1 MTLLLFF
8 FVLSI
13 LFSFLCSIWEAVILS
28 VTPSYVQR
36 QVNEKTRTGQLLKEY
51 KEDIDRPLSAILTL
65 NTIAHTVGAIGV
77 GAQAGTLF
85 GENYFSVGPVSLSYE
100 SIIATLMT
108 LAILILS
115 EIIPKTLGANNWQAL
130 APFTVRSIKFI
141 MIVLKPLVWL
151 SQRITKTMKKDKS
164 KPVLSRGDFTA
175 MAMVGE
181 KSGVLKQ
188 QESKIIKN
196 LLQLEQLKVKDI
208 MTPRTVVFTSPE
220 ETSVKDFVEATG
232 TRQFS
237 RIPIYQD
244 NSDNITGLVL
254 KDEVFLRM
262 AQGQGEMQLK
272 ELAKPVEFIQEN
284 FTLQQLFDFLVEQRV
299 HLCIVV
305 DEYGALA
312 GVVSQEDLFE
322 TLLGREIMDESD
334 RYADLR
340 QLAKDRWEEK
350 LGQSD
355 ESDSPNDD

>member
-77 GAQAGTLF
+77 GAQAGEVF
-85 GENYFSVGPVSLSYE
+85 GENYLYIGSFSLSYE
-100 SIIATLMT
+100 AIIATFMT

-115 EIIPKTLGANNWQAL
+115 EIIPKTLGANNWQSM

-141 MIVLKPLVWL
+141 MIILKPLVWL
-151 SQRITKTMKKDKS
+151 SQRITKTMKKDKG
-164 KPVLSRGDFTA
+164 KPVLNRGDFTA

-181 KSGVLKQ
+181 ESGVLKQ

-196 LLQLEQLKVKDI
+196 LLRLEKLQVKDI

-220 ETSVKDFVEATG
+220 ETTVKDFVETAG

-237 RIPIYQD
+237 RIPIYSG

-262 AQGQGEMQLK
+262 AQGQSEKQLK
-272 ELAKPVEFIQEN
+272 ELSKPVKFIQEN

-299 HLCIVV
+299 HLCVVV

-322 TLLGREIMDESD
+322 SLLGREIMDESD

-350 LGQSD
+350 LGRS
-355 ESDSPNDD
+355 EDSTPAED

>member
-77 GAQAGTLF
+77 GAQAGQIF
-85 GENYFSVGPVSLSYE
+85 GENYLSVGPVSLSYE

-115 EIIPKTLGANNWQAL
+115 EIIPKTLGANNWQTL
-130 APFTVRSIKFI
+130 APFTVRSIKFL

-164 KPVLSRGDFTA
+164 KSVLSRGDFTA

-188 QESKIIKN
+188 QESNIIKN
-196 LLQLEQLKVKDI
+196 LLRLEKLHVKDI

-220 ETSVKDFVEATG
+220 ETTVKDFVEATG

-237 RIPIYQD
+237 RIPIYSG

-262 AQGQGEMQLK
+262 AQGQSEKQLK
-272 ELAKPVEFIQEN
+272 ELSKPVKFIQEN

-299 HLCIVV
+299 HLCVVV

-322 TLLGREIMDESD
+322 SLLGREIMDESD

-350 LGQSD
+350 LGRS
-355 ESDSPNDD
+355 EDSTPTED

>member
-1 MTLLLFF
+1 MTLLILFF
-8 FVLSI
+8 LLSI
-13 LFSFLCSIWEAVILS
+13 FFSFLCSIWEAVILS

-36 QVNEKTRTGQLLKEY
+36 QVNKKTRTGQLLQQY

-77 GAQAGTLF
+77 GAQAGALF
-85 GENYFSVGPVSLSYE
+85 GENYISLGSLSLSYE
-100 SIIATLMT
+100 AIIATFMT

-115 EIIPKTLGANNWQAL
+115 EIIPKTLGANNWQSL
-130 APFTVRSIKFI
+130 TPFTVGSIKFM
-141 MIVLKPLVWL
+141 MIALKPLVWL

-164 KPVLSRGDFTA
+164 KPVLNRGDFTA
-175 MAMVGE
+175 MAMVGA

-196 LLQLEQLKVKDI
+196 LLRLESVQVKDI

-220 ETSVKDFVEATG
+220 ETTVKDFVEATG

-237 RIPIYQD
+237 RIPIYSG

-262 AQGQGEMQLK
+262 AQGQSEKQLK
-272 ELAKPVEFIQEN
+272 ELSKPVKFIQEN

-299 HLCIVV
+299 HLCVVV

-322 TLLGREIMDESD
+322 SLLGREIMDESD
-334 RYADLR
+334 RYPDLR

-350 LGQSD
+350 LGRSD
-355 ESDSPNDD
+355 DSTPTED